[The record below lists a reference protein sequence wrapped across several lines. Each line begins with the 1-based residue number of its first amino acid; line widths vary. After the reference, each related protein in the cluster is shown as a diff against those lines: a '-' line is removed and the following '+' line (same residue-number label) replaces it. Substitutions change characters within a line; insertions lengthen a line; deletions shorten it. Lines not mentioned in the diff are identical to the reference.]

1 MYRGL
6 IAVFVLKVISIVL
19 SVVICILKVAEL
31 ILKEHHRRETA
42 KIETRICEIEEEIK
56 RLEEVEDLEEESH

>member
-19 SVVICILKVAEL
+19 SFVICILKVAQL
-31 ILKEHHRRETA
+31 ILKERHRRETA
-42 KIETRICEIEEEIK
+42 KIDARIREIEEEI
-56 RLEEVEDLEEESH
+56 RLLEEEEALEEESH